1 MYTIMA
7 SKSKYQDKQLDALL
21 NDLIITLEKHK
32 APVDLSLMAL
42 GNMVTNI
49 LVTNVQNPQ
58 QREVLADAFSSA
70 LKNSLMSTK

>member
-1 MYTIMA
+1 MA
-7 SKSKYQDKQLDALL
+7 TKSKYQDKQLDALL

-49 LVTNVQNPQ
+49 LVSNVQNPQ
-58 QREVLADAFSSA
+58 QREVLAEAFGSA
-70 LKNSLMSTK
+70 LKNSLKSAK